1 MLSFNVIYFASALA
15 SVVAGTELKPSQ
27 PLTISA
33 NYGEAVKFD
42 VSTLGEFC
50 KSCTFE
56 VRLSY
61 PATLPSSFTFRLT
74 EADDEDAISA
84 AFARKLMNTERFFI
98 STGPEGG
105 ILSALHERTLDRP
118 TLLVRAD
125 SAGMRRSSD
134 NRYDGSVDYVI
145 IAELLVGGV
154 VPAERSVS
162 SRYLS

>member
-1 MLSFNVIYFASALA
+1 MA
-15 SVVAGTELKPSQ
+15 
-27 PLTISA
+27 
-33 NYGEAVKFD
+33 
-42 VSTLGEFC
+42 
-50 KSCTFE
+50 
-56 VRLSY
+56 
-61 PATLPSSFTFRLT
+61 

-105 ILSALHERTLDRP
+105 IISALHERTLDRP

-134 NRYDGSVDYVI
+134 SRYDGSVDYVI

-154 VPAERSVS
+154 VPAGAIRFIAVS
-162 SRYLS
+162 IIAIVLLVPTLSAIILCLIRKEEALNIKRHTS